1 MKLHKKLSRTI
12 VRTDIILENTVT
24 LTKTKSN
31 CENARVENS
40 YSYRLLSPLQRFLV
54 YSKFYSSKIVQRSY
68 VQWGNNCQ
76 VMN

>member
-40 YSYRLLSPLQRFLV
+40 YSSQLFSPLQQFLV
-54 YSKFYSSKIVQRSY
+54 
-68 VQWGNNCQ
+68 
-76 VMN
+76 